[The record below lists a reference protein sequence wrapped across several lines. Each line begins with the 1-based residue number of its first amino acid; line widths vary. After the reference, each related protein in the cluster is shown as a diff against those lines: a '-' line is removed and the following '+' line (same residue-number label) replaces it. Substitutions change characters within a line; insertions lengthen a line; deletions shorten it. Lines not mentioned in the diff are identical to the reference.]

1 MGTSISEAAA
11 SSRKLPVPAEQPP
24 FRSEGGAPLA
34 KRDRAGA
41 AQSQR
46 TELIDGNLHIGGRGF
61 FQKASRARR
70 TAVIQIGRRRP
81 ARQTRSGWCCSKPA
95 HRVDR
100 WEPPYRRP
108 RLLPES
114 FPCPPNSRHSSRSP
128 PGCRLRELRTWHPGR
143 RSQTA
148 YPPPARLREPHAR
161 AAPETLSR
169 TGKHTTGL

>member
-70 TAVIQIGRRRP
+70 TAVI
-81 ARQTRSGWCCSKPA
+81 
-95 HRVDR
+95 HRVVHRDAAFEGYELGILAADLKQR
-100 WEPPYRRP
+100 IHLRQN
-108 RLLPES
+108 
-114 FPCPPNSRHSSRSP
+114 FASR
-128 PGCRLRELRTWHPGR
+128 
-143 RSQTA
+143 
-148 YPPPARLREPHAR
+148 ARVGQNL
-161 AAPETLSR
+161 
-169 TGKHTTGL
+169 